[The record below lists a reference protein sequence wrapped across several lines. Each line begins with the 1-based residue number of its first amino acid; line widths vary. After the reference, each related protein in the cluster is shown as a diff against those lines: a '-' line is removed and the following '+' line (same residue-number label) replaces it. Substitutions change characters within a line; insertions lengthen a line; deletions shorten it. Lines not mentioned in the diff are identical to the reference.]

1 MKRIIPLLLIVLILS
16 ACGAPVAEIT
26 PALEVT
32 AAAEKLTVEPTPT
45 LTDGRKPEYISGTKV
60 IAWPQESAYELRL
73 DGIGLTITIPQE
85 AAAKTIIAKGYDY
98 KDIESYLSF
107 FFVREG
113 GYYAN
118 MFNVEAVPR
127 SIFFSSHQ
135 GRLASPTIFA
145 VSEDDIYLIISGD
158 MEILL
163 TDPEIELYFDVR
175 YAVRD
180 AVYNARMDAPSVLPE
195 LDTSALSAKAGELAA
210 KGDAAITRA
219 EAVQTAYDI
228 LTAEN
233 KDEEYPL
240 NYADVNANSK
250 YAHAIAYLDSYGLL
264 TRFSRDGEELDGE
277 LFRPE
282 EPITRAEFV
291 MLLHRLSFQPS
302 PVWFGDILETLST
315 EYWGYFYMNYA
326 WKCGWLGLDAAGSI
340 RPDEP
345 ITAAEAAHALSIVV
359 VNGFPELY
367 PE

>member
-1 MKRIIPLLLIVLILS
+1 MKSIIPLLLAALILS
-16 ACGAPVAEIT
+16 ACGMPTIEISPT
-26 PALEVT
+26 PEST
-32 AAAEKLTVEPTPT
+32 AIIDEPTPT

-60 IAWPQESAYELRL
+60 VAWPQESAYELRL
-73 DGIGLTITIPQE
+73 DDIGLTITIPQE

-127 SIFFSSHQ
+127 SKFFSTHE
-135 GRLASPTIFA
+135 GGFESPTIFA
-145 VSEDDIYLIISGD
+145 VSEDNIYLMIIGD
-158 MEILL
+158 IEILL

-175 YAVRD
+175 YSMKD
-180 AVYNARMDAPSVLPE
+180 ALYNARLDAPSVLPE
-195 LDTSALSAKAGELAA
+195 LDAAALPAKAGELAA

-219 EAVQTAYDI
+219 GAAQLAFDL

-233 KDEEYPL
+233 KDEAYPL
-240 NYADVNANSK
+240 RYTDVDANNEH
-250 YAHAIAYLDSYGLL
+250 AHAIAYLDSYGLL
-264 TRFSRDGEELDGE
+264 TRFSRDGEDLDGE

-340 RPDEP
+340 RPEEP
-345 ITAAEAAHALSIVV
+345 ITAAEAAHALSVV
-359 VNGFPELY
+359 AVNGFPELY